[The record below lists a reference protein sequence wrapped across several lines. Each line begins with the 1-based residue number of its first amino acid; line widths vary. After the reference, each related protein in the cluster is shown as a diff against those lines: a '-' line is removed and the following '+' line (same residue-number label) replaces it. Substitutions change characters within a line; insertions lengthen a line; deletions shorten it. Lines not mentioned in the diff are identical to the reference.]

1 MEQIPTSNVRKN
13 RLEALA
19 YRIND
24 WEHEPLSSTT
34 KQHTSIQ
41 EKGKKT
47 TTTGRRTDLT
57 PTKFSPIK
65 GVNTVIIIV
74 GKCNFIFSI
83 PQLSTGSKPMAT
95 PTNVSKVGSPVK
107 SVVLDKSVLNCLVCY
122 K

>member
-1 MEQIPTSNVRKN
+1 MLDHLSPSSNQEMEQIPTSNVRKN

-65 GVNTVIIIV
+65 GVNTVIYYRR
-74 GKCNFIFSI
+74 K
-83 PQLSTGSKPMAT
+83 M
-95 PTNVSKVGSPVK
+95 
-107 SVVLDKSVLNCLVCY
+107 
-122 K
+122 